1 MLGIAIRDG
10 DDMELRQLSYFIAVF
25 EEGSITQASHR
36 LNIVQP
42 AVSQQLSKL
51 EGELGGALFQRT
63 PKGLRPTY
71 LGEHAYRLF
80 RPLVQGLE
88 AARHDLSSDRRHV
101 GGMLSIGAIASV
113 AHEILPETLIAM
125 GQRYPDV
132 SFRVTGGYSAELLE
146 MLRVGRID
154 VAIVNRSSRPM
165 PDLIEEPL
173 FSESLALVAAADHP
187 AIVRGGTVQQED
199 LAQLVLPT
207 HRHGLRDV
215 IGQAARA
222 AGLRLEPRLECDEI
236 ATLEQF
242 VLAGGS
248 TSILPAVAVMRNLAA
263 GRLAML
269 PIQPSTERQVMIAY
283 SAARPQG
290 RAAQVFAEALR
301 ARLAQVPGGLIS
313 IAPS

>member
-1 MLGIAIRDG
+1 MICIAIRYG
-10 DDMELRQLSYFIAVF
+10 ACMELRQLHYFIAVF
-25 EEGSITQASHR
+25 EERSITRAAHR

-51 EGELGGALFQRT
+51 EAELGSALFQRT

-80 RPLVQGLE
+80 RPLAQGLV
-88 AARHDLSSDRRHV
+88 AARHELSADRWHV
-101 GGMLSIGAIASV
+101 GGKLSIGAIASV
-113 AHEILPETLIAM
+113 AHEILPETLMTM
-125 GQRYPDV
+125 GAQHPDV

-154 VAIVNRSSRPM
+154 IAIVNRSSRLP
-165 PDLIEEPL
+165 PDLIETPL
-173 FSESLALVAAADHP
+173 FSEGLALVAAPGHP
-187 AIVRGGTVQQED
+187 AMVRGGPVRQED
-199 LAQLVLPT
+199 IAQLVLPT

-215 IGQAARA
+215 IGQAARE
-222 AGLRLEPRLECDEI
+222 AGLRLDPRLECDEI

-242 VLAGGS
+242 VLSGTS
-248 TSILPAVAVMRNLAA
+248 TTILPAVAVIRNLLA

-269 PIQPSTERQVMIAY
+269 PMAPDTRRQAVIVH

-290 RAAQVFAEALR
+290 RAAQVFAETLR
-301 ARLAQVPGGLIS
+301 ERLQQVPGDLIS
-313 IAPS
+313 IDA